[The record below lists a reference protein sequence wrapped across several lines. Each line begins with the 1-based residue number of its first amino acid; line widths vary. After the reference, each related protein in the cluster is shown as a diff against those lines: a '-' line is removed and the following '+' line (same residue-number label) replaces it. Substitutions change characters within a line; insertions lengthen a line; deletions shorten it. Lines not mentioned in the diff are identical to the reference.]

1 MYRKGLLSLIVALV
15 LCTSVISSVTVHAE
29 NGKSAGVAYRIDE
42 TYTWAI
48 HTLVD
53 FSDSN
58 GEVTIADAVVVTES
72 IIPDDKRLSIAV
84 SRGNS
89 FEVSDGKSSLVYQVF
104 ETGNE
109 NTFVTAGE
117 EVLGIS
123 SGTSCGSVSLSFRTS
138 GQKKISGYTGTISYV
153 AKIVP

>member
-1 MYRKGLLSLIVALV
+1 MYRKGLLSRIVALV
-15 LCTSVISSVTVHAE
+15 LCTSVISPVTMHAE

-58 GEVTIADAVVVTES
+58 GEVTIADAVVVTDS
-72 IIPDDKRLSIAV
+72 IIPDDKRLSIAA

-109 NTFVTAGE
+109 NTLVTAGE

-123 SGTSCGSVSLSFRTS
+123 SGTSSGSISLSFRVS
-138 GQKKISGYTGTISYV
+138 GQKKISDYTGTISYV
-153 AKIVP
+153 VTIVP